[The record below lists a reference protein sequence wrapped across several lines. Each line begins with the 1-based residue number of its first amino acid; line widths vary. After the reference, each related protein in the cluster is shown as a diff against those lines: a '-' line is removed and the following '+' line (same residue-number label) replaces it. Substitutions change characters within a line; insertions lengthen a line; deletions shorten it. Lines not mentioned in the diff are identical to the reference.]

1 MTALESPSHLSFLGQ
16 FLLRRGIV
24 SEEQLLAA
32 VYYQKDVNE
41 LIGDIAVR
49 RQYLTP
55 DDVEAILQAQRDSE
69 LPFGQIAVDQG
80 RLSPQ
85 QRESLVQAQ
94 AMGYVFLGE
103 ALLAKGF
110 ITADTFIE
118 AINEFTRM
126 ERALASC
133 NRDVLFCSEHR
144 HLFLDM
150 VDSMRVA
157 MQRTAGVV
165 MKLGR
170 LSRPGDV
177 DALFN
182 DGLRADAG
190 FRLDLRLLAGLV
202 LHFWV
207 FFPDDLARKILHAPA
222 PRPGRLGM
230 WSQNGADEDLDS
242 RGVCN
247 RKSGAAALIDA
258 VPADAVASGA
268 EQQGSWSELAGV
280 FVAGV
285 RERLTSRDY
294 NAFSATARWVRAI
307 QEKDAMDGALLVNL
321 ECPEGVFNA
330 GFIVED
336 AGRDAQSGMDEHDFE
351 PSS

>member
-1 MTALESPSHLSFLGQ
+1 MTALESPSQLSFLGQ

-49 RQYLTP
+49 RQFLTP
-55 DDVEAILQAQRDSE
+55 DDVEAILQAQRESE

-80 RLSPQ
+80 RLTPQ

-110 ITADTFIE
+110 ISAEKFIE

-133 NRDVLFCSEHR
+133 NRDVLYCSEHR

-165 MKLGR
+165 MKLGK
-170 LSRPGDV
+170 LSRPGEV

-190 FRLDLRLLAGLV
+190 FRLDLRLLGGLV

-207 FFPDDLARKILHAPA
+207 YFPDDLARKVLHAPA

-230 WSQNGADEDLDS
+230 WSHPGLDES
-242 RGVCN
+242 GGNSSCP
-247 RKSGAAALIDA
+247 RKSGAAALTDA
-258 VPADAVASGA
+258 VPAGGTVPEA

-280 FVAGV
+280 FIAGV

-294 NAFSATARWVRAI
+294 NAFSATARWVRAL
-307 QEKDAMDGALLVNL
+307 QEKDTMEGALLVNL
-321 ECPEGVFNA
+321 ECPDGVFNA
-330 GFIVED
+330 GFLVED
-336 AGRDAQSGMDEHDFE
+336 AGRDAQGGMNEHDFE